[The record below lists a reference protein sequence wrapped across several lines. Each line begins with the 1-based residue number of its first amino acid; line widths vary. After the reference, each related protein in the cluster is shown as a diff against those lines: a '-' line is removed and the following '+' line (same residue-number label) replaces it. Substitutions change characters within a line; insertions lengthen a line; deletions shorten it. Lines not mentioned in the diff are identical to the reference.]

1 MQTVTIP
8 IEEYQNLRQIAELL
22 KDQVLLKRINSL
34 IDMMYEQKY
43 GLYMKD
49 FTDDLTEQSI
59 INGWTDEPSAW
70 DKL

>member
-8 IEEYQNLRQIAELL
+8 IEEYQNLKQMAELM

-34 IDMMYEQKY
+34 IDIMYEQKY

-59 INGWTDEPSAW
+59 INGWTDEPSEW